1 MEVSVLE
8 TLLISALQPLLGSA
22 VRALIG
28 FTGIGEKKVTA
39 RIVSRLKKEIGG
51 WRHRIPF
58 AGSVAK
64 IAVVVVFTVCWL
76 LIALVRSHEGSDA
89 AASEGSSLL
98 GLATALQQGAI
109 SGRDFQ
115 SMYGPAA
122 QLLAWIATAATVTR
136 SALDA
141 YGMITFFF
149 CAASALLA
157 AAMLLICDRISW
169 QECAIFYAF
178 SLFLNLFFHAFDI
191 RAALL
196 LLNAIVAYRII
207 AAETLR
213 RQIVWA
219 TGSGLLCFVAQLV
232 TFELGICAAIAV
244 VCALA
249 VGSILTRRAVV
260 LLAVEVFVATLVV
273 ANLGLAIV
281 FKLTSSSYKLLF
293 DYHNY
298 SLEILHGYHN
308 SMGILWGL
316 SPERTL
322 VLAIVALY
330 VIGVCAAAAWRTD
343 PLDASLLASLAF
355 AALIWFKTAL
365 IRSDIPQ
372 IVLAFTP
379 VIVILSLLARREWI
393 SPARR
398 GVWAAAAC
406 GALLVWPS
414 SNLTAPA
421 DLGKV
426 IRGDTNARAAIRD
439 IYKTA
444 RPLDTSLRASLISPD
459 LANRR
464 DVSIL
469 AFPYDNYISAGR
481 GSFFAP
487 VLESYGASTESLER
501 YYIRALDSRRRAG
514 LEIVYGIDGGAVS
527 PVDGLQAITRTPVI
541 FEYLYKHFELAGN
554 PEHGDAHY
562 ILRPRPQPRNADVEQ
577 LKFSIPQQSEDSGI
591 LKLDAPSA
599 CGLVLLDIRIDYAK
613 NPHVFRPSGVELSL
627 SNSDRPV
634 WRGSIRPLALNESFV
649 TYVSPLPSETFHK
662 VFGQDPVQGVKWD
675 KIEYHASSTDML
687 GSRPGLIR
695 VGAVQCVDP
704 KRFGEA
710 AVSEPNSSPSG
721 IVTATPADIDGLD

>member
-39 RIVSRLKKEIGG
+39 RIVSRLKKEIGS

-514 LEIVYGIDGGAVS
+514 LEIVYGIDGGAV
-527 PVDGLQAITRTPVI
+527 
-541 FEYLYKHFELAGN
+541 
-554 PEHGDAHY
+554 
-562 ILRPRPQPRNADVEQ
+562 EQ

-710 AVSEPNSSPSG
+710 AVSEPNSSPGG
-721 IVTATPADIDGLD
+721 IVTDTPADIDGLD

>member
-1 MEVSVLE
+1 LE

-22 VRALIG
+22 LRALIA
-28 FTGIGEKKVTA
+28 FTGIGEKKVPA
-39 RIVSRLKKEIGG
+39 RIFSRLKKEMGSLP
-51 WRHRIPF
+51 HRIPS
-58 AGSVAK
+58 AGPVAK

-76 LIALVRSHEGSDA
+76 LIALVRSHTGSDA

-122 QLLAWIATAATVTR
+122 QLLAWIAAAATVTR

-141 YGMITFFF
+141 YATITFFF

-169 QECAIFYAF
+169 QDCAIFYAF

-191 RAALL
+191 RTVLL
-196 LLNAIVAYRII
+196 LLNAVVAYRII

-232 TFELGICAAIAV
+232 TVELGICAAIAV

-281 FKLTSSSYKLLF
+281 FKLTSSGYKLLF

-308 SMGILWGL
+308 SMGIVWGL

-355 AALIWFKTAL
+355 AAVIWLKTAL
-365 IRSDIPQ
+365 IRSDISQ
-372 IVLAFTP
+372 IVLALTP
-379 VIVILSLLARREWI
+379 VIVILSLLARREWT
-393 SPARR
+393 SPASR

-426 IRGDTNARAAIRD
+426 IRGETNARAAIRE

-459 LANRR
+459 PANRQ

-469 AFPYDNYISAGR
+469 AVPYDDYIGAGLR
-481 GSFFAP
+481 RPFFAP

-501 YYIRALDSRRRAG
+501 YYVRALDSRRRAG
-514 LEIVYGIDGGAVS
+514 LEIVYGIDAGAVS

-541 FEYLYKHFELAGN
+541 FEYLYKHFELADN
-554 PEHGDAHY
+554 PEHADAHY
-562 ILRPRPQPRNADVEQ
+562 ILRPRPQPRNAEVEQ
-577 LKFSIPQQSEDSGI
+577 LKFSIPQQTEDSGL

-599 CGLVLLDIRIDYAK
+599 CGLVLLEMRIDYAK

-627 SNSDRPV
+627 SNSDQPV
-634 WRGSIRPLALNESFV
+634 WRGSIRALEPNESFV
-649 TYVSPLPSETFHK
+649 TYFSPLPSERFHK
-662 VFGQDPVQGVKWD
+662 VFGRDPVQGVKWD
-675 KIEYHASSTDML
+675 KIEYHASSADML
-687 GSRPGLIR
+687 GSRPSLIR

-704 KRFGEA
+704 GRFSEA
-710 AVSEPNSSPSG
+710 AVSEPNSNLTG
-721 IVTATPADIDGLD
+721 IVTDTPAGIDGRD

>member
-1 MEVSVLE
+1 LE
-8 TLLISALQPLLGSA
+8 PLLISALQPLLGSA
-22 VRALIG
+22 LRALLSSSM
-28 FTGIGEKKVTA
+28 GEKMKA
-39 RIVSRLKKEIGG
+39 PMSRLKKEIGG
-51 WRHRIPF
+51 LRHRIPF
-58 AGSVAK
+58 AGPAAK
-64 IAVVVVFTVCWL
+64 IAVVLVFTVCWL
-76 LIALVRSHEGSDA
+76 LIALVRSRAGSDSA
-89 AASEGSSLL
+89 TTEGSSLL

-136 SALDA
+136 SAIDA

-178 SLFLNLFFHAFDI
+178 SLFLNLFFHVFDI
-191 RAALL
+191 RTVLL
-196 LLNAIVAYRII
+196 LLNAVVAYRIV
-207 AAETLR
+207 AAETLP

-232 TFELGICAAIAV
+232 TVELGICAAIAV

-249 VGSILTRRAVV
+249 VGSVLTRRAMV

-273 ANLGLAIV
+273 ANLGMAIV

-308 SMGILWGL
+308 SMGMLWGL

-355 AALIWFKTAL
+355 AAVVWFKTAL
-365 IRSDIPQ
+365 IRSDLSQ

-379 VIVILSLLARREWI
+379 VIVILTLLARMEWT

-398 GVWAAAAC
+398 GAWAAAAC
-406 GALLVWPS
+406 GALFVWPS
-414 SNLTAPA
+414 LSLSAPA

-426 IRGDTNARAAIRD
+426 IRGETNPRAAIRD

-444 RPLDTSLRASLISPD
+444 RPLDTSLRATLVTAD
-459 LANRR
+459 LADRQ
-464 DVSIL
+464 DVPVL
-469 AFPYDNYISAGR
+469 AFPYDNYTSVGLR
-481 GSFFAP
+481 RPFFAP
-487 VLESYGASTESLER
+487 VLESYAASTESLER
-501 YYIRALDSRRRAG
+501 YYVRALESRRRAG
-514 LEIVYGIDGGAVS
+514 LEIVYGIDGGPVS

-541 FEYLYKHFELAGN
+541 FEYLYKNFELASN
-554 PEHGDAHY
+554 AEHADARY
-562 ILRPRPQPRNADVEQ
+562 ILHPRPQPRNTDIEQ
-577 LKFSIPQQSEDSGI
+577 LKFSIPQQSQDSGI

-599 CGLVLLDIRIDYAK
+599 CGLVLLEVQIDYAK
-613 NPHVFRPSGVELSL
+613 NPHVFRPSGIELSL
-627 SNSDRPV
+627 SNSDQFV
-634 WRGSIRPLALNESFV
+634 WRGSIMPLVPNESFV
-649 TYVSPLPSETFHK
+649 TYISPLPSERFHK

-675 KIEYHASSTDML
+675 KIEYHASSADML
-687 GSRPGLIR
+687 GSRANFIR
-695 VGAVQCVDP
+695 IGGIQCVDP
-704 KRFGEA
+704 KKFVEPV
-710 AVSEPNSSPSG
+710 VSERNSSLTT
-721 IVTATPADIDGLD
+721 IVPAPPTDIDGLDREPSLF